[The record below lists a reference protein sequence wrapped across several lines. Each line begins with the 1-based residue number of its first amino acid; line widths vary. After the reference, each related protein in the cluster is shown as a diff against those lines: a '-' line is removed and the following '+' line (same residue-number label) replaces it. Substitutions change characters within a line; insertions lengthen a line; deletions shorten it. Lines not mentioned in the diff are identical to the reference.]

1 MPSRKLAK
9 YRAKRDFAKTTEPSG
24 GVPQPTSGNT
34 YLIQK
39 HAARR
44 LHYDFRLELDGTL
57 KSWAITKGPSL
68 NPTVKRLA
76 VHVEDHPLAYGDF
89 EGTIPK
95 GEYGGGT
102 VMLWDQGSWTP
113 IGDAERGYRKG
124 KLDFE
129 LQGKRLKGRWHLV
142 RMHGNRRSD
151 EKRENWLL
159 IKGRDQYAN
168 EEDGDAALEEY
179 QTSVVS
185 DRSMESLATGKSK
198 VWKSKEA
205 KEAPASEPAKAKAK
219 PLPKRSKKK
228 PSALAPPKFIAP
240 QLATLVTKPPEGK
253 NWVHEVK
260 FDGYRLE
267 ARIDNG
273 EVTLT
278 TRNGNDWTD
287 RFKDVATAL
296 ATLPCQ
302 NAILDGEA
310 VHMAADGTMS
320 FHALQN
326 ALSTGKKEDLQFWVF
341 DLLFLD
347 GEDVRHKPLL
357 ERKALLNELLKRPP
371 KRIHYS
377 DHFEASGAQVLHQA
391 CSASLE
397 GIISKRTDD
406 TYHSGRGESWVKS
419 KCIKEQELVIGGYT
433 TQPKHPGA
441 LGALLMGYY
450 DKNDFI
456 FAGKV
461 GTGFSHSEG
470 HALLTK
476 LKKLEQKDPPFKS
489 IPRLARKGAVFAK
502 PELVAHVNFT
512 EWTHDGVMRH
522 PSFQGLRED
531 KPAPEVVR
539 EKEKAPPV
547 KKATTSKK
555 QATKAAD
562 EVSLTHPDKQLYPGS
577 SITKRDLADYYEKVA
592 PLMLAQIAGRPI
604 SLVRCPA
611 GEGKPCFFQRH
622 GAETLS
628 PFVKPVKLP
637 GDKEPYLMIED
648 ARGLTALV
656 QMGVLEIHV
665 WGSNADDP
673 QHPDRLVFDLDPAP
687 DVPFAEVKK
696 AAEDVR
702 NGLKEL
708 KLTSFLKTTG
718 GKGLHVV
725 VPFKKSPSWDEAKD
739 FARTYSEAMA
749 KAAPDRFTTNI
760 RKAART
766 GKIFIDYLRNGEGA
780 SAIAAYSTRARKGAP
795 IALPIDWKELK
806 TLKGGDEFHM
816 KDAVK
821 RLKKDPWR
829 AMTTAAIAGQKLPKL

>member
-9 YRAKRDFAKTTEPSG
+9 YRAKRDFSKTAEPSG
-24 GVPQPTSGNT
+24 NEPLATAGHA

-57 KSWAITKGPSL
+57 KSWAVTKGPSL
-68 NPTVKRLA
+68 NPTDKRLA
-76 VHVEDHPLAYGDF
+76 VHVEDHPLDYGDF

-102 VMLWDQGSWTP
+102 VMLWDQGSWSP
-113 IGDAERGYRKG
+113 IGDAEKGYKKG

-129 LQGKRLKGRWHLV
+129 LHGKRLKGRWHLV
-142 RMHGNRRSD
+142 RMHGNRRGD

-159 IKGRDQYAN
+159 IKGKDQYAN
-168 EEDGDAALEEY
+168 EEDGDAALEKY
-179 QTSVVS
+179 DTSVVS

-198 VWKSKEA
+198 VWKSKGA
-205 KEAPASEPAKAKAK
+205 KETPVPEPPKAKAK
-219 PLPKRSKKK
+219 SQPKRSNKKA
-228 PSALAPPKFIAP
+228 SALAPPEFIAP
-240 QLATLVTKPPEGK
+240 QLATLVTRPPEGS

-267 ARIDNG
+267 ARIANG
-273 EVTLT
+273 DVTLT
-278 TRNGNDWTD
+278 TRNANDWTD
-287 RFKDVATAL
+287 RFKDIATAL
-296 ATLPCQ
+296 SALPCQ

-326 ALSTGKKEDLQFWVF
+326 ALSTGKKDDLQFWVF

-347 GEDVRHKPLL
+347 GEDVREKPLL
-357 ERKALLNELLKRPP
+357 ERKALLKKLLKRPLA
-371 KRIHYS
+371 RIHYS
-377 DHFEASGAQVLHQA
+377 DHFDASGAQVLHQA

-397 GIISKRTDD
+397 GIISKRAGDA
-406 TYHSGRGESWVKS
+406 YHSGRGDGWLKS

-450 DKNDFI
+450 NKDEFI

-476 LKKLEQKDPPFKS
+476 LKKLEQKSPPFKA

-539 EKEKAPPV
+539 EKEQPPPV
-547 KKATTSKK
+547 KKTTTSKK
-555 QATKAAD
+555 QVVKAAA
-562 EVSLTHPDKQLYPGS
+562 EVTLTHPDKQLYPGS

-592 PLMLAQIAGRPI
+592 PLLLAQIAGRPI

-665 WGSNADDP
+665 WGSNADDS

-687 DVPFAEVKK
+687 DVHFADVKR
-696 AAEDVR
+696 AAEDIR
-702 NGLKEL
+702 DGLKEL
-708 KLTSFLKTTG
+708 KLASFLKTTG

-725 VPFKKSPSWDEAKD
+725 VPFKKGPSWDEAKG
-739 FARTYSEAMA
+739 FARTFSEAMA

-780 SAIAAYSTRARKGAP
+780 SAVAAYSTRARKGAP

-806 TLKGGDEFHM
+806 TLTSGDQFHM

-821 RLKKDPWR
+821 RLTNDPWR
-829 AMTTAAIAGQKLPKL
+829 AMTTAAIVRQKLPKL